1 MLFLLPIFVWIILLS
16 YIYGILPYI
25 LFKRVLPINPVLPV
39 LLGFA
44 VLGLISQWMF
54 VGGPITIFAQM
65 VLVFG
70 AMVAVWRYTFWYKA
84 HLQNLWNWL
93 LSLSKLSI
101 TLLVTILLVILYQ
114 SALPTKINDM
124 GMYYLQTLQWMKQF
138 GMVKGLGNVH
148 PALGLASAWHS
159 LLAHFDFFGN
169 DLHFYAL
176 NGILVFM
183 VFSYLLAEW
192 KIRPNAFIFCYT
204 LLFFPLA
211 FLYLTAPSP
220 DLPLLAL
227 TPLILYW
234 AFFQKDEISF
244 EAILL
249 FSSFVFACKPPSFIP
264 VFIAIVLVFQQV
276 LILVRTKREKSKTN
290 KQILY
295 AYLAMVLLL
304 LFSISPVLLKNYY
317 QTGYPLYP
325 MSLSSSV
332 TNAKELGNFTNPQW
346 QIPRDL
352 NQAYRS
358 GIISWG
364 LNDKV
369 DKNTFVGS
377 TPTKT
382 TRFQLWLTRSGYKGF
397 MNKLIFANWVFLL
410 LLLLHFFI
418 VKKRFRFEPNK
429 GNILGISIL
438 LLCVQVL
445 EWLLLSQYRL
455 MLPTAITLA
464 CWSVGLIYYSKDEY
478 SFPPIGS
485 DFQSRI
491 LGQLPVIPIAIIY
504 VVLAFVPFSLFKD
517 SSRNKSITQTDG
529 FTSSYLL
536 KPYSTYQMGVLSS
549 YPVDSLNF
557 NYYSDKTYAWDCPI
571 PARSLSQKTFIDSI
585 FHYQLHA
592 FSSSPKDGFYLSSN
606 PDRQREF

>member
-1 MLFLLPIFVWIILLS
+1 MLFLLPIFVWIVLLS

-44 VLGLISQWMF
+44 VLGIISQWMF
-54 VGGPITIFAQM
+54 VGGPITIFAQL
-65 VLVFG
+65 VLIFG

-84 HLQNLWNWL
+84 HLQNVWNWL

-101 TLLVTILLVILYQ
+101 VLLVTILLVILYQ

-159 LLAHFDFFGN
+159 LLVHFDFFGN
-169 DLHFYAL
+169 DLHFYAI
-176 NGILVFM
+176 NGVLVFV
-183 VFSYLLAEW
+183 VFAFLLAEW

-249 FSSFVFACKPPSFIP
+249 FSSFVFSCKPPSFIP
-264 VFIAIVLVFQQV
+264 VIIAIVLVIQQV

-295 AYLAMVLLL
+295 AYLAIALLL
-304 LFSISPVLLKNYY
+304 LFSISPVFIRNYF
-317 QTGYPLYP
+317 QTGYVLYP
-325 MSLSSSV
+325 MSLSSKAANV
-332 TNAKELGNFTNPQW
+332 QELENYSNPKW
-346 QIPRDL
+346 QIPSDF

-369 DKNTFVGS
+369 DKNTFIS
-377 TPTKT
+377 SEQSKS

-397 MNKLIFANWVFLL
+397 MNKLIFANGVFLILL
-410 LLLLHFFI
+410 LLYLFAI
-418 VKKRFRFEPNK
+418 KRRFRFEPNK
-429 GNILGISIL
+429 ASLLVISIL
-438 LLCVQVL
+438 LLVVQVL
-445 EWLLLSQYRL
+445 EWYLLSQYRL
-455 MLPTAITLA
+455 MLPSAIAIA
-464 CWSVGLIYYSKDEY
+464 CWSAGLIYFSKDDY
-478 SFPPIGS
+478 SFPPSGNS
-485 DFQSRI
+485 FQSKI
-491 LGQLPVIPIAIIY
+491 FGQLPIIPIAIIY
-504 VVLAFVPFSLFKD
+504 LVLAFVPFSLFKD

-536 KPYSTYQMGVLSS
+536 KPYSTYQLGTLSS
-549 YPVDSLNF
+549 YPIDSLNF
-557 NYYSDKTYAWDCPI
+557 NYYTDKTYAWDCPI
-571 PARSLSQKTFIDSI
+571 PARSLSQKIFVDSI

-592 FSSSPKDGFYLSSN
+592 FTSNPKDGFYLS
-606 PDRQREF
+606 RLGE